1 VCGIVGSYQLDL
13 DIDDSLDRLAHRG
26 PDGRGVVEHE
36 GVTHGHVRLSVQDLS
51 EASAQPF
58 RYRDGVLSYN
68 GELWNGDDLRERLT
82 DLGHDFKTTGDTEVL
97 AAALWEWGDDAFAYL
112 DGMYAFCWT
121 RPGTRILARD
131 RFGKIPLY
139 IARKGS
145 AWAWA
150 SEVKAIPGRGASPLW
165 PGFSLDMD
173 SGRLRRHY
181 SVPLSWRE
189 PEPLLP
195 YLEDGVLKRLVSD
208 APLCC
213 LASGGLDS
221 TLIMALAKTYRP
233 DLEAFH
239 SYIDPDSPDLAAA
252 RRICEELEIPLTEIQ
267 VRPPTE
273 DDLVAAVRSIES
285 PMKAQVEIAVLCIPL
300 AKAIAQNG
308 FKVCLSGEAADEL
321 FGGYGSM
328 AIQGSKAT
336 DSGWQQIRL
345 KQVEKMSRGNF
356 VRCNKAF
363 MAGGVECRLPYMD
376 RAMVELV
383 LNLRKRD
390 CKPGKAA
397 LKDAA
402 RGFIPSWVVSRSK
415 ATFQGAGGGTAAAAE
430 VIANPRRFY
439 ESVYREMAS

>member
-1 VCGIVGSYQLDL
+1 MCGIVGSYQQDL
-13 DIDDSLDRLAHRG
+13 DIDEALDLLAHRG

-36 GVTHGHVRLSVQDLS
+36 GVTHGHVRLSIQDLS
-51 EASAQPF
+51 DASAQPF

-68 GELWNGDDLRERLT
+68 GELWNADPLRLELE
-82 DLGHDFKTTGDTEVL
+82 DLGHTFATTGDTEVL
-97 AAALWEWGDDAFAYL
+97 AAALWEWGDDVFHRL
-112 DGMYAFCWT
+112 DGMYSFCWT
-121 RPGTRILARD
+121 RDGWRILARD

-139 IARKGS
+139 VTRKGS

-150 SEVKAIPGRGASPLW
+150 SEVKAIPGKGAKPLP
-165 PGFSLDMD
+165 PGFTLDLD

-181 SVPLSWRE
+181 AVPLRWRE

-213 LASGGLDS
+213 LASGGIDS
-221 TLIMALAKTYRP
+221 TLIMALAKSYRP
-233 DLEAFH
+233 DIEAFH

-252 RRICEELEIPLTEIQ
+252 RRITDELEIPLTEIQ
-267 VRPPTE
+267 VPPPTE
-273 DDLVAAVRSIES
+273 EDLIAAVKAIES

-300 AKAIAQNG
+300 AKVIADNG

-321 FGGYGSM
+321 FGGYGNM
-328 AIQGSKAT
+328 AIAGSKAT
-336 DSGWQQIRL
+336 DAGWQLIRL

-376 RAMVELV
+376 RGLVELV

-390 CKPGKAA
+390 CKPGKGA
-397 LKDAA
+397 LKEAA
-402 RGFIPSWVVSRSK
+402 RGFIPQWVVSRSK
-415 ATFQGAGGGTAAAAE
+415 ETFQGAGGGTAAAAE
-430 VIANPRRFY
+430 VVANPKRFY
-439 ESVYREMAS
+439 ESVYRELAS